1 MTGTKAIILYPMNA
15 LANDQAQRLAG
26 LITEH
31 KELGGITAALYT
43 GEAGATRTT
52 VGPDGLISDRDVI
65 RSVAPDI
72 LLTNYKM
79 LDQLLLR
86 PADAE
91 LWRQSAH
98 SLQYLVLD
106 EFHTYDG
113 ASGHRRINAV
123 APSRNDSQE
132 LLG

>member
-52 VGPDGLISDRDVI
+52 VGPRRTDQ
-65 RSVAPDI
+65 RSGRNPKRRTGHSA
-72 LLTNYKM
+72 
-79 LDQLLLR
+79 DQL
-86 PADAE
+86 
-91 LWRQSAH
+91 Q
-98 SLQYLVLD
+98 
-106 EFHTYDG
+106 
-113 ASGHRRINAV
+113 NA
-123 APSRNDSQE
+123 
-132 LLG
+132 